1 MKYRWLALGFTLFLL
16 WGCGAPPEPETLP
29 ATEPEGTAAVTEAAV
44 PSGLYLPDSDMELAT
59 ERALQI
65 FPLGH
70 IGARGI
76 RFLGDDIL
84 VFSETDST
92 VLTLL
97 SGDDRYISA
106 GRELDCSLSPD
117 GPGVSVTRES
127 LSYYDA
133 AAGALVILD
142 KKLEETASIPIPNH
156 PAAGAL
162 DRNRVYY
169 CTGDGLR
176 VLEPESGIDRL
187 LKQMSFPHQELT
199 GIHRDGTVL
208 ECSIRHEDGSSH
220 LLYLSA
226 DNGSLLYETAGP
238 LFLHTEKDF
247 YFAIRSD
254 GNYWELLSGSSHFG
268 PSLLVTDHKNPL
280 IEPVSGSP
288 SAIIAMPDADGQS
301 TLLDY
306 YDLESGHRPYQITVP
321 GSIQPRSI
329 LADPSEKALWFL
341 YRDASQTDILCRWNL
356 TRSETADSL
365 SYLRPR
371 STLEAPDREGL
382 QHCQTEADAIGE
394 KHGVRILIWQDAVC
408 RPPGGHTLIP
418 EYQVPLIE
426 SCLKQL
432 DQLLSRY
439 PAGFLKEAASNTG
452 NGYLTICL
460 VRAIEA
466 DPGSGVAA
474 HTGSLQYWDDQA
486 NAYLAVAAA
495 DSMEQALDHGLFHF
509 LESHLLCNSKSC
521 DDWQHLNPK
530 GFDYAY
536 DYTVNLSL
544 DDPDLISGEARAFT
558 DSFAMSYPR
567 EDRAR
572 IMEYACMPGNAH
584 YFTSDVMQNKLEM
597 LCEGIRK
604 AFGLEKVEESFLW
617 EQYLN
622 EPLT

>member
-16 WGCGAPPEPETLP
+16 WGCTAPPEPETLP

-59 ERALQI
+59 EGALQI

-70 IGARGI
+70 IDARGI
-76 RFLGDDIL
+76 RFWGDDIL
-84 VFSETDST
+84 VFSGTDST

-117 GPGVSVTRES
+117 GPGVSITREGI
-127 LSYYDA
+127 SYYDA

-142 KKLEETASIPIPNH
+142 KKLEETESIPIPNH
-156 PAAGAL
+156 PAAVAL

-208 ECSIRHEDGSSH
+208 ECSIRYEDGASR

-238 LFLHTEKDF
+238 QFLHTEKDF

-254 GNYWELLSGSSHFG
+254 GNYRELLSGSSHFG
-268 PSLLVTDHKNPL
+268 PSVLVADHKDSL

-288 SAIIAMPDADGQS
+288 SAIIVMPDADGQS

-321 GSIQPRSI
+321 GSIRPRSI
-329 LADPSEKALWFL
+329 LADPSEEALWFL
-341 YRDASQTDILCRWNL
+341 YRDAQQADILCRWNL
-356 TRSETADSL
+356 TRSETADSV

-371 STLEAPDREGL
+371 STLEAPDWEGL

-408 RPPGGHTLIP
+408 TPPVGHALIP

-426 SCLKQL
+426 YCLKQL

-439 PAGFLKEAASNTG
+439 PAGFLEEAASNTG
-452 NGYLTICL
+452 NGRLTICL
-460 VRAIEA
+460 VRTIAA
-466 DPGSGVAA
+466 DPGSGVGA

-486 NAYLAVAAA
+486 NAYLAMAAA
-495 DSMEQALDHGLFHF
+495 DSMEQALHHGLFHF
-509 LESHLLCNSKSC
+509 LESHLLCSSKSC
-521 DDWQHLNPK
+521 DDWQCLNPK

-536 DYTVNLSL
+536 DYAVNLSR
-544 DDPDLISGEARAFT
+544 DDLDLISGENRAFT

-572 IMEYACMPGNAH
+572 VMEYAMAPGQADC
-584 YFTSDVMQNKLEM
+584 FSSATLQKKLRT
-597 LCEGIRK
+597 LCLGIRE
-604 AFGLEKVEESFLW
+604 AFSLAPGTVYPW
-617 EQYLN
+617 EQYLA
-622 EPLT
+622 EPIAP

>member
-1 MKYRWLALGFTLFLL
+1 MKYRWLVLGFTLFLL
-16 WGCGAPPEPETLP
+16 WGCAAPPEPETLP

-44 PSGLYLPDSDMELAT
+44 PSGFYLPDSDMELTT
-59 ERALQI
+59 EGALQI

-70 IGARGI
+70 IDARGI
-76 RFLGDDIL
+76 RFMGDDIL
-84 VFSETDST
+84 VFSGTDST

-97 SGDDRYISA
+97 TGDDRYISA
-106 GRELDCSLSPD
+106 GRELDCSLSPG
-117 GPGVSVTRES
+117 GPGVSVTREG

-133 AAGALVILD
+133 AAGVLVILD
-142 KKLEETASIPIPNH
+142 KKLEETESIPIPNH
-156 PAAGAL
+156 PAAAVL

-238 LFLHTEKDF
+238 QFLHTEKDF

-254 GNYWELLSGSSHFG
+254 GNYRELLSGSSHFG

-306 YDLESGHRPYQITVP
+306 YDLESGHRPYQITAP
-321 GSIQPRSI
+321 GCIQPRSI

-341 YRDASQTDILCRWNL
+341 YRDARQADILCRWNL
-356 TRSETADSL
+356 TRSETADSV

-371 STLEAPDREGL
+371 STLEAPDWEGL

-418 EYQVPLIE
+418 EYQVPLINF
-426 SCLKQL
+426 CLKQL

-439 PAGFLKEAASNTG
+439 PAGFLKEAATNTG

-495 DSMEQALDHGLFHF
+495 DSMEQALYHGLFHF

-521 DDWQHLNPK
+521 DDWQCLNPK
-530 GFDYAY
+530 NFDYTY
-536 DYTVNLSL
+536 DYAVNLSR
-544 DDPDLISGEARAFT
+544 DDPDLISGENRAFIDYHSMT
-558 DSFAMSYPR
+558 FPK

-572 IMEYACMPGNAH
+572 IMEYAMVPGQEDCFSSAI
-584 YFTSDVMQNKLEM
+584 MQKKLRT
-597 LCEGIRK
+597 LCLGIRE
-604 AFGLEKVEESFLW
+604 AFSLDSDTAYPW
-617 EQYLN
+617 EQYLA
-622 EPLT
+622 EPIAP

>member
-1 MKYRWLALGFTLFLL
+1 MKYRWLVLGFTLFLL
-16 WGCGAPPEPETLP
+16 WGCAAPPEPETLP

-59 ERALQI
+59 EGVLQI
-65 FPLGH
+65 YPLGH
-70 IGARGI
+70 IDARGI
-76 RFLGDDIL
+76 RFMGDDIL
-84 VFSETDST
+84 VFSGTDST

-97 SGDDRYISA
+97 TGEDRYISA
-106 GRELDCSLSPD
+106 DRELDCSLSPD
-117 GPGVSVTRES
+117 SPGVSVTREGI
-127 LSYYDA
+127 SYYDA
-133 AAGALVILD
+133 AAGVLVILD
-142 KKLEETASIPIPNH
+142 KKLEETESIPIPNH
-156 PAAGAL
+156 PAAAAL

-187 LKQMSFPHQELT
+187 LKQMSFPHQDLT

-208 ECSIRHEDGSSH
+208 ECSIRYEDGTSR

-226 DNGSLLYETAGP
+226 DNGSLLYETDGP
-238 LFLHTEKDF
+238 LFLHTENDF
-247 YFAIRSD
+247 YFSIRSD
-254 GNYWELLSGSSHFG
+254 GNYRELLSGSSHYG

-306 YDLESGHRPYQITVP
+306 YDLESGHQPYQIIAP

-341 YRDASQTDILCRWNL
+341 YRDARQADILCRWNL

-371 STLEAPDREGL
+371 STSEAPDREGL
-382 QHCQTEADAIGE
+382 QHCQTEAAAIGE
-394 KHGVRILIWQDAVC
+394 KHGVRILFWQDAVC

-439 PAGFLKEAASNTG
+439 PAGFLKEAATNTG

-466 DPGSGVAA
+466 DPGSGVADHA
-474 HTGSLQYWDDQA
+474 CSLQYWDDQA

-495 DSMEQALDHGLFHF
+495 DSMEQALHHGLFHF

-536 DYTVNLSL
+536 DYTLNLSR
-544 DDPDLISGEARAFT
+544 DDPDLLSGENRAFT
-558 DSFAMSYPR
+558 DCFAMSYPR

-572 IMEYACMPGNAH
+572 VMEYAMAPGQGNCFSSAA
-584 YFTSDVMQNKLEM
+584 MQKKLRT
-597 LCEGIRK
+597 LCLGIRE
-604 AFGLEKVEESFLW
+604 AFSLAPGTVYPW
-617 EQYLN
+617 EQYLA
-622 EPLT
+622 EPIAP